1 MNKTNVVVIGAG
13 AVGCAIAREL
23 SKYEIDV
30 TVVDKRDDVGGDASK
45 SNSAIIHTGYDA
57 SPGTLESQLVVAANP
72 MYDELTKDLDVPFK
86 RIGAV
91 LPAFTEEQFEKLPA
105 IKEKAFKNHVYDVE
119 YLSREEIL
127 KKEPELNP
135 EVKGGLYIP
144 RESIIDPFIL
154 VQALAEN
161 ANENGVKFLLNTEV
175 TDIKVEDGAVKAV
188 ETTAGTI
195 ETDYVVNAAALHCDD
210 IAAMVGKADY
220 KVVARRGQFYIL
232 DKNTT
237 CKVSNIVLP
246 IPTKVTKGKLMTL
259 TIHGNMLVGPTA
271 EDLDDKVDVSVTT
284 EGLNSIYADVSRM
297 IPNVN
302 IRDTITQYS
311 GLRPN
316 RNPEGLHVDTYEDL
330 KGYVNLSGVR
340 STGLTLSVSM
350 GKYVVERLKGIG
362 CELTFKE
369 NYKAVRKGIPRFHE
383 LSREEQEKLIAENPA
398 YGTIVCR
405 CETITEG
412 EILDAIHRPLGAR
425 TVDAVK
431 RRVRAG
437 MGRCQGGFCGPKVI
451 EILARELD
459 IPTEE
464 VNKNLNGSYMVVGK
478 NK

>member
-144 RESIIDPFIL
+144 RASIIDPFIL

-246 IPTKVTKGKLMTL
+246 IPTKVTKGKLMTP

-451 EILARELD
+451 EILARERD

>member
-1 MNKTNVVVIGAG
+1 MMKTDVVIIGAG

-23 SKYEIDV
+23 SKYQIQV
-30 TVVDKRDDVGGDASK
+30 MVVDKNEDVGGDASK

-72 MYDELTKDLDVPFK
+72 MYPELVKVLDVPFK
-86 RIGAV
+86 QIGAI
-91 LPAFTEEQFEKLPA
+91 LPAITQEQFEQLPS
-105 IKEKAFKNHVYDVE
+105 IKAKAFLNRVYDIE
-119 YLSREEIL
+119 YLT
-127 KKEPELNP
+127 KEQIIAMEPNINP
-135 EVKGGLYIP
+135 EVKGGLHIP

-161 ANENGVKFLLNTEV
+161 ANENGVDFLLNTKV
-175 TDIKVEDGAVKAV
+175 TGIQTENGKIKAV

-195 ETDYVVNAAALHCDD
+195 ETGYVINAAALYCDE

-232 DKNTT
+232 DKNTS
-237 CKVSNIVLP
+237 CKVEHIVLP
-246 IPTKVTKGKLMTL
+246 IPTKITKGKLMCP

-271 EDLDDKVDVSVTT
+271 EDLDNKTDKSVTT
-284 EGLNSIYADVSRM
+284 DGLESIVKDVQRL

-316 RNPEGLHVDTYEDL
+316 RNPEGLHVDVYDDL
-330 KGYVNLSGVR
+330 EGYVNLSGVR

-350 GKYVVERLKGIG
+350 GVYVAQLLKEHG
-362 CELTFKE
+362 CDLVYKEDFK
-369 NYKAVRKGIPRFHE
+369 KTRKGIRIFHE
-383 LSREEQEKLIAENPA
+383 MTADEQEEIIKENPG
-398 YGTIVCR
+398 YGNIICR

-425 TVDAVK
+425 SMDAVK

-437 MGRCQGGFCGPKVI
+437 MGRCQGGFCGPKVL
-451 EILARELD
+451 EILSKELN
-459 IPTEE
+459 IPVEQ
-464 VNKNLNGSYMVVGK
+464 VNKNVAGSYMVSGK
-478 NK
+478 MR